1 MLCYSE
7 IVADPSC
14 EELKI
19 CDGMAH
25 IISNKFSQLDIIN
38 IEGNFEGTL
47 LLYCV

>member
-19 CDGMAH
+19 CDAMVH
-25 IISNKFSQLDIIN
+25 IISNKLSQLDIIN
-38 IEGNFEGTL
+38 IEGNFKSTL
-47 LLYCV
+47 LFIM